1 MFTGSLTTVISYIL
15 NHTSYIN
22 KKKHTLS
29 YLEKHAFLDQLISI
43 PPQSDLGIIVV
54 IPAYNEP
61 DLIASLKSLHRCGK
75 PNCSVEVIIVIND
88 GENSPDNVKL
98 QNATCYE
105 AAQKWSH
112 LRSGIQ
118 IKYHPLYI
126 QNLPKKHAGVGLARK
141 IGMDEAVRRFESLNR
156 NGVITSFDADST
168 CSPNYFQEI
177 HAHFDQHEK
186 CDACSIHY
194 EHPINGS
201 GDNNTYAAIVLYE
214 LHLRYYINALKFAG
228 FQQAVQTVG
237 SAIAVK
243 SKAYQ
248 QQGGMSKRKAGEDF
262 YFIHKFTPLGTF
274 KELKTTT
281 IFPSPR
287 VSNRV
292 PFGTGK
298 AVGEILENER
308 IYDTYNPESFK
319 ILKQFVH
326 LVPDFYSSIYSTIKK
341 QIAPQLIPFLEEQGF
356 ENILQEIK
364 TNSTDQPSF
373 KKRFYRW
380 FNAFRVMKL
389 LHFLRDTH
397 FPNVGVREA
406 SMWLIGELQ
415 EQEVSEKAA
424 VVDMLLWF
432 RKIDKKV

>member
-1 MFTGSLTTVISYIL
+1 M
-15 NHTSYIN
+15 
-22 KKKHTLS
+22 S
-29 YLEKHAFLDQLISI
+29 YLQKHAFLDQLITT

-61 DLIASLKSLHRCGK
+61 DLISSLHALHRCGK
-75 PNCSVEVIIVIND
+75 PNCSVEVIVVIND
-88 GENSPDNVKL
+88 GENSPESVKQ
-98 QNATCYE
+98 QNALTYQ
-105 AAQKWSH
+105 AAQMWCHQK
-112 LRSGIQ
+112 SGIQ
-118 IKYHPLYI
+118 IKYHPIYI

-141 IGMDEAVRRFESLNR
+141 IGMDEAVRRFEMLNR

-168 CSPNYFQEI
+168 CAPNYFQEI
-177 HAHFDQHEK
+177 HAHFDKHEK

-194 EHPINGS
+194 EHPVNG
-201 GDNNTYAAIVLYE
+201 GGERNRYVAIVLYE

-274 KELKTTT
+274 KELKSTTV
-281 IFPSPR
+281 FPSPR
-287 VSNRV
+287 VSDRV

-298 AVGEILENER
+298 AVGEILNNAQ

-319 ILKQFVH
+319 ILKTFIQ
-326 LVPDFYSSIYSTIKK
+326 LVPAFYNSKFSALSN
-341 QIAPQLIPFLEEQGF
+341 QIPQQLMPFLEEQDF
-356 ENILQEIK
+356 ENTLLEIK
-364 TNSTDQPSF
+364 TNSTDAASF
-373 KKRFYRW
+373 EKRFYRW

-389 LHFLRDTH
+389 LHFLRDH
-397 FPNVGVREA
+397 HYQNIGVGEA
-406 SMWLIGELQ
+406 ARWLIGELQ
-415 EQEVSEKAA
+415 DQEVSEKAQA
-424 VVDMLLWF
+424 VDMLFWF
-432 RKIDKKV
+432 RERDKR